1 MAQPEQASVGGE
13 RVADVN
19 DWELVVESRAR
30 RARDELAA
38 LADLPGNGGQ
48 RESVVE
54 SLLIVDSVL
63 LHRPRRLRRVSM
75 WWTGWRV
82 ERAWRALHEA
92 EVQLAAADP
101 DLAAHLPSW
110 RERVAMAGLPADDLR
125 RKALDALDPRGP
137 LGEAGRAVVVD
148 AVRAAFDV
156 SDEAHAAARA
166 LRNKLFVAGC
176 LLVVVNT
183 LLGILGFAE
192 PGFVP
197 MCVDVVIGN
206 SRVCASG
213 GASPGPADLWLTQV
227 MGAAGAIVA
236 TVVSLVRRRPSLS
249 PYILVGYQALIKVLL
264 GALLAV
270 FGVLLLGAGVGEGL
284 IGLRDQAALL
294 VAALVFG
301 YTQQLGTRLL
311 DDYADRILNRVR
323 PLPPPTQS
331 GD

>member
-1 MAQPEQASVGGE
+1 MGQPEYASAGGE

-19 DWELVVESRAR
+19 DWELVVESRVR
-30 RARDELAA
+30 RARDDLDA
-38 LADLPGNGGQ
+38 LADRPEFRRQ
-48 RESVVE
+48 RDSAAE
-54 SLLIVDSVL
+54 SLLIVETVL
-63 LHRPRRLRRVSM
+63 RHRPRRLHRLSM

-82 ERAWRALHEA
+82 ERSWRALHEA
-92 EVQLAAADP
+92 EVQLSAADP
-101 DLAAHLPSW
+101 ELAAHLPSL
-110 RERVAMAGLPADDLR
+110 RERVALGLPADDQR
-125 RKALDALDPRGP
+125 RRALDGLTPHMPPDAAD
-137 LGEAGRAVVVD
+137 RAVVSD
-148 AVRAAFDV
+148 ALRAAFDA

-166 LRNKLFVAGC
+166 LRNKLFVAGGV
-176 LLVVVNT
+176 LAVVNT

-197 MCVDVVIGN
+197 MCVDVVTGN
-206 SRVCASG
+206 RQVCASG
-213 GASPGPADLWLTQV
+213 GISPARADLWLTQV

-270 FGVLLLGAGVGEGL
+270 FGVLLLGAGVGAGL

-294 VAALVFG
+294 VAAVVFG

-323 PLPPPTQS
+323 PLPSPTRS